1 MKKRIN
7 FIDALFNNEGHYID
21 DISKYSYL
29 ASDYELH
36 YFING
41 KLNDLNKELVKDF
54 TVHEYASEQTTFG
67 LIKYFR
73 TIKRFISEDDF
84 NFIMSVKY
92 IPLLLFSLISRFNS
106 FFLLVHFFPT
116 SNFFLNKLSLKYFL
130 LNSNGFMVL
139 DESVKL
145 HVENILGYSGV
156 VNVIRSRYIDDINF
170 ACKNKN
176 KNEKKVVTLLGAMN
190 DFRDVSILFEL
201 LSENNYP
208 NIEFRF
214 FSKGISRYLN
224 GLTIKNGIVV
234 KDEYFTPED
243 YISYLRETDFVYLA
257 YKPSYGIRFSGV
269 AFDALSHSC
278 SVICNNNLSFSFL
291 KKYNASRV
299 FSNKNELNEIFIN
312 LDSSEP
318 NFSAFYYD
326 YSRDKKEA
334 VFLKY
339 VRDFFK
345 EH

>member
-1 MKKRIN
+1 MKKKIN

-41 KLNDLNKELVKDF
+41 KLNDSNKELVKDF
-54 TVHEYASEQTTFG
+54 TVHEYISEQTIFG
-67 LIKYFR
+67 LLKYFR
-73 TIKRFISEDDF
+73 VIKCFISEGDF

-92 IPLLLFSLISRFNS
+92 IPLLLFSLITRFKS

-145 HVENILGYSGV
+145 HIKNILGDSGV
-156 VNVIRSRYIDDINF
+156 VNVIRSRYIDDIDF
-170 ACKNKN
+170 VCKN
-176 KNEKKVVTLLGAMN
+176 KNEKKIVTLLGAMN

-224 GLTIKNGIVV
+224 GLTLKNSIVI

-269 AFDALSHSC
+269 AFDALSCSC

-291 KKYNASRV
+291 KKYKASRV
-299 FSNKNELNEIFIN
+299 FYNKIELNDILLD
-312 LDSSEP
+312 LDSSAP
-318 NFSAFYYD
+318 DFSSFYYD
-326 YSRDKKEA
+326 FSRDKKEA

-345 EH
+345 DH